1 MSRPALMGPVA
12 GLILLA
18 AAGIAGAEPAVPSG
32 CAAPDAL
39 AAIEPAL
46 SHAAAKIER
55 ADKQPGE
62 KLKIV
67 AIGSSSTS
75 GSGASSPNLTYPARL
90 EVELRERYPHLE
102 ITVVNRGKG
111 GEDAA
116 QELARF
122 DRDVLV
128 ERPDLVIWQLG
139 TNAVLRRDDVR
150 SDGELI
156 RRGVDRLAATGADVV
171 LMDMQ
176 YAPRVLARPGHMVM
190 ERLIAEAAAT
200 TQVGLFR
207 RFELM
212 RYWHATPL
220 AEAAP
225 MIGPDGL
232 HMTDRGY
239 YCLAAELAD
248 ALADNWRAHRDA
260 TRRAQTT
267 AFSGTGSRTASTT
280 AIAP

>member
-1 MSRPALMGPVA
+1 MIRPALSGLVA

-18 AAGIAGAEPAVPSG
+18 AAGSAGAEPAVPSG

-46 SHAAAKIER
+46 AHAAAKIER
-55 ADKQPGE
+55 GDKQPGE

-75 GSGASSPNLTYPARL
+75 GSGASAPNLTYPARL
-90 EVELRERYPHLE
+90 EAELRERYPHLDV
-102 ITVVNRGKG
+102 IVVNRGKG

-122 DRDVLV
+122 DRDVFA

-139 TNAVLRRDDVR
+139 TNAVLRRDDV
-150 SDGELI
+150 SGDGELI
-156 RRGVDRLAATGADVV
+156 RRGVEQLTAAGADVV

-176 YAPRVLARPGHMVM
+176 YAPRVLARPGHVVM
-190 ERLIAEAAAT
+190 ERLIAEAAAST
-200 TQVGLFR
+200 HVGLFR

-212 RYWHATPL
+212 RYWHDTPL
-220 AEAAP
+220 TEAAP

-248 ALADNWRAHRDA
+248 ALADNWRAHREA
-260 TRRAQTT
+260 ARRARTV
-267 AFSGTGSRTASTT
+267 AVSGSANKTVSARAV
-280 AIAP
+280 AP